1 MPKAMPMPLNRLL
14 IALLLALLFSVA
26 APAGAEPVAPADLPQ
41 PESVTESTDIP
52 SEKVS
57 QFVQAYV
64 QVVGLIDQREAE
76 LQQAETEAESRQIQQ
91 SIQAEAFRLIEDQGL
106 TLTEYVQLLGLANRD
121 PDFRDRILAAIEE
134 VKT

>member
-1 MPKAMPMPLNRLL
+1 MPLNRLL

>member
-1 MPKAMPMPLNRLL
+1 MPMPLNRLL